1 MTTEDRIRPSF
12 RRRFDEAIKRSI
24 FSGRN
29 VRYVLPVDTRRA
41 NCCRGEYSTRDSDAL
56 IEPFHTMASQPERC
70 PPELAKTLVQSLW
83 RPKNIYAN
91 SVRSIERQ
99 LRSRETWIERWN
111 RVDVPT
117 LLQIG
122 TSHLDSI
129 RSQLDREAATESAL
143 LESEALPPL
152 PAEDINIQSKAH
164 LMEYRSMRPITSLGF
179 SFEPH
184 SPTIPVPTSVRNT
197 RSELGFAPSYPVPSL
212 SRSQSV
218 MPSVNLPPVG
228 KTRRV
233 PSPSWRPKSAVALVG
248 RTHAVAAARY
258 LNSLQGADRDEL
270 HVDSD
275 PNYKPQPSAAEKRFT
290 LLLQRRAGTFIESE
304 DAGGSKAATL
314 ASSTA
319 SGLPSE
325 QHTPMIVE
333 QESVVDL
340 KSQLSHESRKTC
352 KENGGREMLV
362 SEWVYT
368 SRYSRDAL

>member
-1 MTTEDRIRPSF
+1 MTTEDRIRPTF

-24 FSGRN
+24 FSGRFN

-41 NCCRGEYSTRDSDAL
+41 NCCRGEFSTRDSDAL

-70 PPELAKTLVQSLW
+70 PPELAKAFVHSLW
-83 RPKNIYAN
+83 RPNNIYAN
-91 SVRSIERQ
+91 SVRSIERH

-122 TSHLDSI
+122 TSHLDAT
-129 RSQLDREAATESAL
+129 RSQLDREAATESAP
-143 LESEALPPL
+143 LESETLPPL

-184 SPTIPVPTSVRNT
+184 PPTTPTPTSIRNT
-197 RSELGFAPSYPVPSL
+197 RSELGFASSYPAQSL

-218 MPSVNLPPVG
+218 MSTVNVSPAG
-228 KTRRV
+228 KTRCV

-248 RTHAVAAARY
+248 RAHAVAAARY

-290 LLLQRRAGTFIESE
+290 LLLQRRAGTLIESE
-304 DAGGSKAATL
+304 NAGGGEAVTL

-325 QHTPMIVE
+325 QHSPSIVE

-340 KSQLSHESRKTC
+340 KSQLLHGSRKTC
-352 KENGGREMLV
+352 KENGREMLV
-362 SEWVYT
+362 SDWV
-368 SRYSRDAL
+368 SRYSRDSL